1 MEPCVRKVKK
11 QRAFRKRGQIVISM
25 MVAVAAFC
33 TTYALILP
41 ALTMSRQLVCG
52 KQEHSHTETCYIQE
66 ETLTCGLTEGQI
78 HTHGDECYTVTPVWI
93 CGLEEDTGH
102 THDETCY
109 ETRTVTVCGQDE
121 NEEHSH
127 TEACVEQESSLICD
141 REEMQPHTHTQACQG
156 EDRVLTCEIPEA
168 VPHVHD
174 QRCYE
179 TLDVLVCTEEEHI
192 HSEFCYD
199 VGPSDPNADVETRED
214 WEKSLSGVKLTGNK
228 AENVIAVAMSQL
240 GYQESI
246 RNYVMVDDWN
256 LNGYTRYG
264 GWYGKPYDDWNA
276 MFVSF
281 VLHYAGV
288 EDLGQAQDPCQWA
301 ADISEKLPQRYRTA
315 GTYSAEAGDIAFLD
329 QDGDGVIDDV
339 GILAAVSENTWQVAS
354 GDVSDIVAL
363 VNYAPGDSR
372 FSGFALIAEAA
383 DEAPREY
390 TVTLAANNG
399 TEETVQLRGKRIEI
413 PSPDGFSPPDG
424 MLFIQWNTEPDGSG
438 TAYEDGEAVELTED
452 MTLYAQW
459 AEDSFAWS
467 GFAGSVYAASDPSV
481 MKTLKQIEWTGTDT
495 DDYAYRLHLALDGS
509 KLSAGSVTT
518 VQPKKRK
525 IGILLDVTET
535 MLSTWS
541 GSSKGENK
549 FDAVRDLLQGA
560 DGFLGSILDGST
572 EVSIILV
579 GGQSGYGTYDQLS
592 KQIAAGSSL
601 GDFSNIDNSLH
612 LAQGISYVTGLKAAE
627 KYLGNDIDSLVYIVG
642 NGPDTYIKYSDGTL
656 ERGTTGTQAQN
667 KNYADYE
674 TFMENHPDLSMYMV
688 GIAPVEHGADV
699 AQKMGQYSVDRGTGG
714 GYYEAGNDDQLKKDL
729 EQIAQEI
736 VEPADKVSGIT
747 ITDALSGSVTLD
759 RNVDLSARLILLNSD
774 GTTKETRDI
783 SSNVSIQD
791 GVLTCTYTGEIEGP
805 FKIEIAFNI
814 RTADGVYRDSSN
826 PAYPNTGDADT
837 DYGSNDTSSGKGGY
851 YSNGEAKA
859 DYTLNGTEI
868 SSPFPKPVVQAPEK
882 AVIQLKK
889 VWVNAAAD
897 MQPVTVELR
906 RGSPDG
912 EIVGSAT
919 LNAENG
925 WTASCDIRILTA
937 AGTSNQIYIVE
948 QTVDGF
954 TTSYSLDNVTVAP
967 GGSYTVTVTNT
978 RDKKSASLTVTKKW
992 QGTPG
997 SQEAIIHVCVF
1008 DGVNTYE
1015 ELEDSPFTVLS
1026 GEEISKTFTIAWA
1039 GETAPKI
1046 RVYEEQSSAF
1056 YPVFTGDGTGA
1067 IIPREGYQLSA
1078 QELTVKENGTY
1089 HVTLT
1094 NMASVTMPAT
1104 GGHGTHMYVF
1114 GGLALIFGALSLM
1127 QIRKRKNEGR
1137 A

>member
-52 KQEHSHTETCYIQE
+52 KQEHSHTENCYIQK
-66 ETLTCGLTEGQI
+66 ETLTCGFTEGQI

-93 CGLEEDTGH
+93 CGLEEGSSH
-102 THDETCY
+102 AHDEACY
-109 ETRTVTVCGQDE
+109 ETRAVTVCGQDE
-121 NEEHSH
+121 NEEHTH
-127 TEACVEQESSLICD
+127 TESCVGQGRYLICG
-141 REEMQPHTHTQACQG
+141 REETQPHTHTQVCQG
-156 EDRVLTCEIPEA
+156 EEHVLICTIPEA
-168 VPHVHD
+168 TPHVHT
-174 QRCYE
+174 QSCYE
-179 TLDVLVCTEEEHI
+179 TLDVLACTEEEHI

-199 VGPSDPNADVETRED
+199 VGPSDPNADVEMQEA
-214 WEKSLSGVKLTGNK
+214 WEKSLSGVKLSGNK
-228 AENVIAVAMSQL
+228 AEDVIAVAMSQL
-240 GYQESI
+240 GYQESV

-256 LNGYTRYG
+256 MNGYTRYG
-264 GWYGKPYDDWNA
+264 GWYGKPYDEWNA

-281 VLHYAGV
+281 ALHYAGV
-288 EDLGQAQDPCQWA
+288 ENLGQAQDPSQWA
-301 ADISEKLPQRYRTA
+301 ADISEKLPQYYRTA
-315 GTYSAEAGDIAFLD
+315 GTYSVGAGDIAFFD
-329 QDGDGVIDDV
+329 QNGDSVIDDV
-339 GILAAVSENTWQVAS
+339 GILTAVSEDTWQVVA
-354 GDVSDIVAL
+354 GDVSDTVAL

-372 FSGFALIAEAA
+372 FSGFALIAEAV

-399 TEETVQLRGKRIEI
+399 TEETVQLQGNHVEI
-413 PSPDGFSPPDG
+413 PTPDGFSPPDG
-424 MLFIQWNTEPDGSG
+424 MLFLQWNTEHDGSG
-438 TAYEDGEAVELTED
+438 TAYDGGEEMELTGD
-452 MTLYAQW
+452 ITLYAQW
-459 AEDSFAWS
+459 VEDSFAWS
-467 GFAGSVYAASDPSV
+467 GFVGSVYAASEPSV
-481 MKTLKQIEWTGTDT
+481 MKTVKQIEWTGTDT
-495 DDYAYRLHLALDGS
+495 DDYAYRLHLTLDGS
-509 KLSAGSVTT
+509 KLSVGSVTT

-535 MLSTWS
+535 MVSTWS

-579 GGQSGYGTYDQLS
+579 GGQSGYGTYEDLS
-592 KQIAAGSSL
+592 EQIAAGSSI

-642 NGPDTYIKYSDGTL
+642 NGPDTYVRYSDGIL
-656 ERGTTGTQAQN
+656 ERGATGAEAKN

-674 TFMENHPDLSMYMV
+674 TFMENHPNLSMYMV
-688 GIAPVEHGADV
+688 GIAPVEHGVDV

-747 ITDALSGSVTLD
+747 ITDALSDSVTLD
-759 RNVDLSARLILLNSD
+759 GNVDLSAQLILLNSD
-774 GTTKETRDI
+774 GAPKETRDI
-783 SSNVSIQD
+783 SGNVLIES
-791 GVLTCTYTGEIEGP
+791 GVLTCIYADEIEGS

-814 RTADGVYRDSSN
+814 RTADGVYRSSSDS
-826 PAYPNTGDADT
+826 AYPNMGDVDT
-837 DYGSNDTSSGKGGY
+837 DYGSNTTSSGKGGY

-859 DYTLNGTEI
+859 EYTLNGTEI
-868 SSPFPKPVVQAPEK
+868 SSPFPKPAVQAPEK

-912 EIVGSAT
+912 ELVGSAT

-937 AGTSNQIYIVE
+937 AGTSNQIYIAE

-954 TTSYSLDNVTVAP
+954 TTSYSLDNITVAP

-1008 DGVNTYE
+1008 DGVNIYE
-1015 ELEDSPFTVLS
+1015 ELEGSPFTVLS
-1026 GEEISKTFTIAWA
+1026 DEEISKTFTIAWA

-1046 RVYEEQSSAF
+1046 RIYEDQSSAF

-1078 QELTVKENGTY
+1078 QELTTEENGTY

-1104 GGHGTHMYVF
+1104 GGAGTHMYVF

>member
-52 KQEHSHTETCYIQE
+52 KQEHSHTENCYIQK
-66 ETLTCGLTEGQI
+66 ETLTCGFTEGQI

-93 CGLEEDTGH
+93 CGLEEGSSH
-102 THDETCY
+102 AHDEACY
-109 ETRTVTVCGQDE
+109 ETRAVTVCGQDE
-121 NEEHSH
+121 NEEHTH
-127 TEACVEQESSLICD
+127 TEACVGQGRYLICG
-141 REEMQPHTHTQACQG
+141 REETQPHTHTQVCQG
-156 EDRVLTCEIPEA
+156 EEHVLICTIPEA
-168 VPHVHD
+168 TPHVHT
-174 QRCYE
+174 QSCYE
-179 TLDVLVCTEEEHI
+179 TLDVLACTEEEHI

-199 VGPSDPNADVETRED
+199 VGPSDPNADVEMREA
-214 WEKSLSGVKLTGNK
+214 WEKSLSGVKLSGNK
-228 AENVIAVAMSQL
+228 AEDVIAVAMSQL
-240 GYQESI
+240 GYQESV

-256 LNGYTRYG
+256 MNGYTRYG
-264 GWYGKPYDDWNA
+264 GWYGKPYDEWNA

-281 VLHYAGV
+281 ALHYAGV
-288 EDLGQAQDPCQWA
+288 ENLGQAQDPSQWA
-301 ADISEKLPQRYRTA
+301 ADISEKLPQHYRTA
-315 GTYSAEAGDIAFLD
+315 GTYSVGAGDIAFFD
-329 QDGDGVIDDV
+329 QNGDGVIDDV
-339 GILAAVSENTWQVAS
+339 GILTAVSEDTWQVVA
-354 GDVSDIVAL
+354 GDVSDTVAL

-399 TEETVQLRGKRIEI
+399 TEETVQLQGTHVEI
-413 PSPDGFSPPDG
+413 PTPDGFSPPDG
-424 MLFIQWNTEPDGSG
+424 MLFLQWNTEHDGSG
-438 TAYEDGEAVELTED
+438 TAYDGGEEMELIGD
-452 MTLYAQW
+452 ITLYAQW
-459 AEDSFAWS
+459 VEDSFAWS
-467 GFAGSVYAASDPSV
+467 GFVGSVYAASEPSV
-481 MKTLKQIEWTGTDT
+481 MKTVKQIEWTGTDT
-495 DDYAYRLHLALDGS
+495 DDYAYRLHLTLDGS
-509 KLSAGSVTT
+509 KLSVGSVTT

-535 MLSTWS
+535 MVSTWS

-579 GGQSGYGTYDQLS
+579 GGQSGYGTYEDLS
-592 KQIAAGSSL
+592 KQIAAGSSI

-656 ERGTTGTQAQN
+656 ERGTTGAQAKN

-674 TFMENHPDLSMYMV
+674 TFMENHPNLSMYMV
-688 GIAPVEHGADV
+688 GIAPVEHGEDV
-699 AQKMGQYSVDRGTGG
+699 AKKMGQYSVDRGTGG

-747 ITDALSGSVTLD
+747 ITDALSDSVTLD
-759 RNVDLSARLILLNSD
+759 GNVDLSAQLILLNSD
-774 GTTKETRDI
+774 GAPKETRDI
-783 SSNVSIQD
+783 SGNVLIES
-791 GVLTCTYTGEIEGP
+791 GVLTCTYADEIEGP

-814 RTADGVYRDSSN
+814 RTADGVYRSSSDS
-826 PAYPNTGDADT
+826 AYPNMGDVDT
-837 DYGSNDTSSGKGGY
+837 DYGSNTTSSGKGGY

-859 DYTLNGTEI
+859 EYTLNGTEI
-868 SSPFPKPVVQAPEK
+868 SSPFQKPAVQAPEK

-889 VWVNAAAD
+889 VWVNAVAD

-912 EIVGSAT
+912 ELVGSAT

-937 AGTSNQIYIVE
+937 AGTSNQIYIAE

-954 TTSYSLDNVTVAP
+954 TTSYSLDNITVAP

-1015 ELEDSPFTVLS
+1015 ELEGSPFTVLS
-1026 GEEISKTFTIAWA
+1026 DEEISKTFTIAWA

-1046 RVYEEQSSAF
+1046 RIYEDQSSAF

-1078 QELTVKENGTY
+1078 QELTTEENGTY

-1104 GGHGTHMYVF
+1104 GGAGTHMYVF

>member
-52 KQEHSHTETCYIQE
+52 KQEHSHTENCYIQK
-66 ETLTCGLTEGQI
+66 ETLTCGFTEGQI

-93 CGLEEDTGH
+93 CGLEEGSSH
-102 THDETCY
+102 AHDEACY
-109 ETRTVTVCGQDE
+109 ETRAVTVCGQDE
-121 NEEHSH
+121 NEEHTH
-127 TEACVEQESSLICD
+127 TESCVGQGRYLICG
-141 REEMQPHTHTQACQG
+141 REETQPHTHTQVCQG
-156 EDRVLTCEIPEA
+156 EEHVLICTIPEA
-168 VPHVHD
+168 TPHVHT
-174 QRCYE
+174 QSCYE
-179 TLDVLVCTEEEHI
+179 MLDVLACTEEEHI

-199 VGPSDPNADVETRED
+199 VGPSDPNADVEMQEA
-214 WEKSLSGVKLTGNK
+214 WEKSLSGVKLSGNK
-228 AENVIAVAMSQL
+228 AEDVIAVAMSQL
-240 GYQESI
+240 GYQESV

-256 LNGYTRYG
+256 MNGYTRYG
-264 GWYGKPYDDWNA
+264 GWYGKPYDEWNA

-281 VLHYAGV
+281 ALHYAGV
-288 EDLGQAQDPCQWA
+288 ENLGQAQDPSQWA
-301 ADISEKLPQRYRTA
+301 ADISEKLPQHYRTA
-315 GTYSAEAGDIAFLD
+315 GTYSVGAGDIAFFD
-329 QDGDGVIDDV
+329 QNGDGVIDDV
-339 GILAAVSENTWQVAS
+339 GILTAVSEDTWQVVA
-354 GDVSDIVAL
+354 GDVSDTVAL

-399 TEETVQLRGKRIEI
+399 TEETVQLQGTHVEI
-413 PSPDGFSPPDG
+413 PTPDGFSPPDG
-424 MLFIQWNTEPDGSG
+424 MLFLQWNTEHDGSG
-438 TAYEDGEAVELTED
+438 TAYDGGEEMELIGD
-452 MTLYAQW
+452 ITLYAQW
-459 AEDSFAWS
+459 VEDSFAWS
-467 GFAGSVYAASDPSV
+467 GFVGSVYAASEPSV
-481 MKTLKQIEWTGTDT
+481 MKTVKQIEWTGTDT
-495 DDYAYRLHLALDGS
+495 DDYAYRLHLTLDGS
-509 KLSAGSVTT
+509 KLSVGSVTT

-535 MLSTWS
+535 MVATWS

-579 GGQSGYGTYDQLS
+579 GGQSGYGTYEDLS
-592 KQIAAGSSL
+592 KQIAAGSSI
-601 GDFSNIDNSLH
+601 GDFGNIDNSLH

-656 ERGTTGTQAQN
+656 ERGTTGAQAKN

-674 TFMENHPDLSMYMV
+674 TFMENHPNLSMYMV
-688 GIAPVEHGADV
+688 GIAPVEHGEDV
-699 AQKMGQYSVDRGTGG
+699 AKKMGQYSVDRGTGG

-747 ITDALSGSVTLD
+747 ITDALSDSVTLD
-759 RNVDLSARLILLNSD
+759 GNVDLSAQLILLNSD
-774 GTTKETRDI
+774 GAPKETRDI
-783 SSNVSIQD
+783 SGNVLIES
-791 GVLTCTYTGEIEGP
+791 GVLTCTYADEIEGP

-814 RTADGVYRDSSN
+814 RTADGVYRSSSDS
-826 PAYPNTGDADT
+826 AYPNMGDVDT
-837 DYGSNDTSSGKGGY
+837 DYGSNTTSSGKGGY

-859 DYTLNGTEI
+859 EYTLNGTEI
-868 SSPFPKPVVQAPEK
+868 SSPFPKPAVQAPEK

-912 EIVGSAT
+912 ELVGSAT

-937 AGTSNQIYIVE
+937 AGTSNQIYIAE

-954 TTSYSLDNVTVAP
+954 TTSYSLDNITVAP

-1008 DGVNTYE
+1008 DGVNIYE
-1015 ELEDSPFTVLS
+1015 ELEGSPFTVLS
-1026 GEEISKTFTIAWA
+1026 DEEISKTFTIAWA

-1046 RVYEEQSSAF
+1046 RIYEDQSSAF

-1078 QELTVKENGTY
+1078 QELTTEENGTY

-1104 GGHGTHMYVF
+1104 GGAGTHMYVF